1 MKLWRLLFQSVGVIT
16 LALTFWGCYYW
27 TATTWRQFRH
37 PLVDSKA
44 PYFRE
49 AFWTL
54 SAIDAALLVI
64 MGFACIQVLRLRPK
78 AAVIYTC
85 SVLALITYAFGIGFL
100 WLLPNGVG
108 VSIGAASGV
117 GSIGTAVLL
126 FYPVPFVYPL
136 LSVVLVNVAWHRLK
150 LTGQ

>member
-1 MKLWRLLFQSVGVIT
+1 LLSKGVGVIT
-16 LALTFWGCYYW
+16 LGLTVWGCYYW
-27 TATTWRQFRH
+27 AAAAVSEFRH

-54 SAIDAALLVI
+54 SAVDAALLVI
-64 MGFACIQVLRLRPK
+64 VGFASIQVLRLRPK

-85 SVLALITYAFGIGFL
+85 SVLALIAYAFGPGLL
-100 WLLPNGVG
+100 WLLPNGIG
-108 VSIGAASGV
+108 ISIAAASGI
-117 GSIGTAVLL
+117 GSMGAGVLL

-136 LSVVLVNVAWHRLK
+136 VSVVLVNFAWHRLK
-150 LTGQ
+150 LTGL